1 MSKHPT
7 DPAITPL
14 VEGYKQFRSKYFGES
29 KSLEKLVTH
38 DQKPKILV
46 IACCDSRVDPA
57 IVLGSKPGELFVV
70 RNVANLV
77 PPFESD
83 LKHHGTS
90 AALEFGVL
98 GLEVKHIIVFGHSHC
113 GGIRALMDAPDN
125 APPSNFITA
134 WMDIAD
140 SAKAQVLKDHPECST
155 DEKAHHCEKDSLIIS
170 LKNLETFPWIRELAK
185 KKELSLHAWYFDITS
200 GTIDTYQA
208 AQDQFIPLDSDL
220 F

>member
-1 MSKHPT
+1 MPRRIKSISNYSF

-14 VEGYKQFRSKYFGES
+14 IEGYKQFRSKYFGKS

-46 IACCDSRVDPA
+46 ISCSDSRVDPA
-57 IVLGSKPGELFVV
+57 IILGSKPGELFVV

-98 GLEVKHIIVFGHSHC
+98 DLEVKHIIVLGHTHC
-113 GGIRALMDAPDN
+113 GGIRALMEAPEN
-125 APPSNFITA
+125 TPPSNFITA

-140 SAKAQVLKDHPECST
+140 SAKAQFKKSIPNVL
-155 DEKAHHCEKDSLIIS
+155 
-170 LKNLETFPWIRELAK
+170 
-185 KKELSLHAWYFDITS
+185 
-200 GTIDTYQA
+200 
-208 AQDQFIPLDSDL
+208 
-220 F
+220 